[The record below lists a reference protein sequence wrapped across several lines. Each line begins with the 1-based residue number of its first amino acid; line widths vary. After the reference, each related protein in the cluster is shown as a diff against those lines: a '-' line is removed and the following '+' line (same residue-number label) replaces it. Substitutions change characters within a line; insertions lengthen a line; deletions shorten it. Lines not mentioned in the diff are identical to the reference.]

1 MQERKTKGMAVI
13 IGSGRSGRG
22 LHGEFCYK
30 DGYNLVFADSDR
42 ELIQKMKKQG
52 RYLSFS
58 QREDGN
64 GFDVCTVEGYQAYH
78 IEEDREEYLESLA
91 QADLIFTATFDDAF
105 PSIVRDIRDSLRLRM
120 ERGKTSSFA
129 LIVGANYIGLYEY
142 FSKAFAE
149 CFTEEEN
156 TYFETYGTLIE
167 SIIYRV
173 TTLPNEEQR
182 AEDELSVQS
191 DSFHVLWVNT
201 EHMKKAADVV
211 LPSFFE
217 PMDDTQQYMHCKIWN
232 VNTSHCS
239 LAYLGQYY
247 GYENV
252 CDAAKDD
259 QISRMAYFASQEAY
273 AGLSR
278 RYHLPKEQDREF
290 TEELWNWYRDTS
302 MKDTVVRVGND
313 PLRKLRRNDRFIG
326 AALNALNYGILP
338 VHICQNAAYGFY
350 FHNEGDPRSDG
361 LQEML
366 KAKGIEQTIKEVCGL
381 DPEHTE
387 KDKIVYD
394 LILAKYWDLA
404 KENPVDNYLK

>member
-1 MQERKTKGMAVI
+1 MIYLRLDERLMHGQVTTTWVGVLGITHIVLANDEVAKDEVHCQLLKMSAPQGIRLMIVPVERAVRI
-13 IGSGRSGRG
+13 LNDPRC
-22 LHGEFCYK
+22 E
-30 DGYNLVFADSDR
+30 
-42 ELIQKMKKQG
+42 KMK
-52 RYLSFS
+52 L
-58 QREDGN
+58 
-64 GFDVCTVEGYQAYH
+64 
-78 IEEDREEYLESLA
+78 LA
-91 QADLIFTATFDDAF
+91 I
-105 PSIVRDIRDSLRLRM
+105 
-120 ERGKTSSFA
+120 
-129 LIVGANYIGLYEY
+129 
-142 FSKAFAE
+142 
-149 CFTEEEN
+149 C
-156 TYFETYGTLIE
+156 
-167 SIIYRV
+167 
-173 TTLPNEEQR
+173 LPNEEQR